1 MIERYN
7 TFELNN
13 IWNIQSKIDLWKEIS
28 LKYALS
34 FIDDSSIDYN
44 ELKNIKIEE
53 FEIIEKEKTTKHE
66 FLAFLEVLIEKSPD
80 YLKKYIHYG
89 LTSSDILDTTFSYQL
104 KNSAIEILNSL
115 NLLLTTIFNKAID
128 NKNTIMMGRTHGMYA
143 EPISFGLVLFRFYY
157 ELKRSKS
164 RLQNCI
170 NTLSY
175 GQLSGPIGN
184 YTICDIEKEVKV
196 LKSFN
201 LNRESLSTQ
210 VIPRD
215 RYAELFCT
223 LGILASTIENIATEI
238 RQLSQ
243 SSICEVSEGFSKNQ
257 KGSSSMPH
265 KKNPINSENL
275 CGLARLIRSYINP
288 SLENITLWYERD
300 MSHSSNERFIG
311 QDSTTLTHFILKRLN
326 NIIENL
332 VINEENMNK
341 NIQDSF
347 GLFFSQRLL
356 ISLID
361 KNIDRLNAYEIV
373 QKLTFEAFNKKQ
385 QFVNILLN
393 DYNINSI
400 FTQQEIKDI
409 CNFNFFI
416 NKNKELWKVLLE
428 NE

>member
-34 FIDDSSIDYN
+34 FIDDSLIDYN

-115 NLLLTTIFNKAID
+115 DLLLTTIFNKAID

>member
-34 FIDDSSIDYN
+34 FIDDSLIDYN

>member
-13 IWNIQSKIDLWKEIS
+13 IWKVESKISFWKDIS
-28 LKYALS
+28 IKYALS
-34 FIDDSSIDYN
+34 FIDQSLIDYN
-44 ELKNIKIEE
+44 ELNNIKIEE
-53 FEIIEKEKTTKHE
+53 HEIIEREKTTKHE
-66 FLAFLEVLIEKSPD
+66 FLAFLEVLIEKSPE

-104 KNSAIEILNSL
+104 KNSVIEIVKSL
-115 NLLLTTIFNKAID
+115 DNLLKTIFNKAIE
-128 NKNTIMMGRTHGMYA
+128 NKNIMMIGRTHGMYA
-143 EPISFGLVLFRFYY
+143 EPISFGLVLLRFYY
-157 ELKRSKS
+157 ELNRSKT

-184 YTICDIEKEVKV
+184 YTICNLDKEINI
-196 LKSFN
+196 LRSFN
-201 LNRESLSTQ
+201 LNREDLSTQ
-210 VIPRD
+210 IIPRD

-223 LGILASTIENIATEI
+223 LGILASSIENIATEI

-257 KGSSSMPH
+257 KGSSAMPH
-265 KKNPINSENL
+265 KKNPIGSENI
-275 CGLARLIRSYINP
+275 CGLSRLIRSYINP
-288 SLENITLWYERD
+288 ALENIPLWYERD

-311 QDSTTLTHFILKRLN
+311 QDSTTLTHFVLNRLN

-332 VINEENMNK
+332 IINEKNMNK
-341 NIQDSF
+341 NIESSL

-356 ISLID
+356 IKLID
-361 KNIDRLNAYEIV
+361 KNIDRLNAYNIV
-373 QKLTFEAFNKKQ
+373 QNLTFESFNKQQ
-385 QFVNILLN
+385 QFVNVLLN
-393 DYNINSI
+393 DYNIINI
-400 FTQQEIKDI
+400 FTEQEIKNI
-409 CNFNFFI
+409 CDFTFFI
-416 NKNKELWKVLLE
+416 EKNKELWKELIK